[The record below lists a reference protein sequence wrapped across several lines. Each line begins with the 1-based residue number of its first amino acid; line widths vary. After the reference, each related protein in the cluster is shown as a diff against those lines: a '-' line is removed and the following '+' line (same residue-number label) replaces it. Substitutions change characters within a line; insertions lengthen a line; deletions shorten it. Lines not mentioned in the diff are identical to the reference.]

1 MSEIRTIEGQL
12 HVEQLSCEQLAQ
24 QFGTPT
30 YIYSRSAIE
39 NAWQRYE
46 QALQGFKH
54 RMFYAVKANSN
65 LAVLQVLAARGA
77 GFDIV
82 SQGELERVL
91 KAGGL
96 AENIVFSGVGKKHAE
111 MARALEVGIRCFNV
125 ESPSELTRL
134 NEVAAAHGVVAPVSL
149 RVNPDVDA
157 KTHPYISTGLK
168 HNKFGIAW
176 ELAPEVYQTAADSTH
191 LNVCGVDAHIG
202 SQLSDISPY
211 EAAMTRLLSM
221 VDQLADRGIVLDH
234 VDVGGGFGVR
244 YQPDESDMDAQQWAA
259 SMQRLLA
266 GRDIELWIEPGRS
279 IVANAGILLTQVEF
293 LKQTPDHNF
302 AIVDAAMNDLIRPSL
317 YQAWQDI
324 VPTQQR
330 DCPEVEYDVVGPVC
344 ESTDFLGK
352 QRHLKIS
359 EGDHLAVLG
368 AGAYGFGMASNY
380 NSRPRVAEVLVDGD
394 KAHLARRRETIEEL
408 YAAEQLLEAL

>member
-30 YIYSRSAIE
+30 YIYSRLAIE

-46 QALQGFKH
+46 QALQGFIH

-211 EAAMTRLLSM
+211 EAAITRLLSM

-352 QRHLKIS
+352 QRRLKIA